1 MRERP
6 VFLNLFKIKLPL
18 AGFISITHRISGI
31 VFFLGFPL
39 LIYVY
44 KILPI
49 KADLLAFLGNI
60 WVRFGIWALVSLY
73 VYHFFAGIRHMV
85 ADFGHDHSLEAAN
98 RSAIIVL
105 VLGIVFALYLG
116 VVLW

>member
-6 VFLNLFKIKLPL
+6 IFLNLFKIKLPL

-39 LIYVY
+39 LVYVY
-44 KILPI
+44 QLLPVE
-49 KADLLAFLGNI
+49 ADLLLFLNNI
-60 WVRFGIWALVSLY
+60 WVKLGIWSLVSLY
-73 VYHFFAGIRHMV
+73 VYHFFAGVRHMV
-85 ADFGHDHSLEAAN
+85 ADFGHDHSLETAN
-98 RSAIIVL
+98 KSAVAVL
-105 VLGIVFALYLG
+105 VLGVAFALYLG